1 MSLSIGVVTIEY
13 LDYPGDLV
21 DSFMRSLM
29 ENPNAGLDG
38 MDSDENDFWDGD
50 GGFGNAFYE
59 FEKGGLINRAN
70 GWATEQNLSYTDRV
84 GLLRDIENLPYDPRY
99 GSQTIMLHLSV

>member
-13 LDYPGDLV
+13 LDYQGDLV

-29 ENPNAGLDG
+29 ENPSVGLDD
-38 MDSDENDFWDGD
+38 MDSIENGFWDGY

-70 GWATEQNLSYTDRV
+70 GWATERNLSFTARTA
-84 GLLRDIENLPYDPRY
+84 LIRRIENLPYDPRY

>member
-29 ENPNAGLDG
+29 ENPSVGLDD
-38 MDSDENDFWDGD
+38 MDAVDDDFWDGH

-70 GWATEQNLSYTDRV
+70 GWATERNLSSNDRDA
-84 GLLRDIENLPYDPRY
+84 LIRRIENLPYDPRY